1 MTAKRRRADDSAPS
15 ALESHLGFWMR
26 RVSNAVSAEFAKS
39 VEALGVTVSEWVALR
54 RLLET
59 SSTHGELVVALGMTK
74 GAVSK
79 VAKTL
84 EEKKLIAR
92 APDQQDGRSET
103 LRITAAGRALAP
115 RLAALADA
123 NDAKFFGHLSAEDS
137 AQLRRLLE
145 SVARER
151 GIDATPVD

>member
-1 MTAKRRRADDSAPS
+1 
-15 ALESHLGFWMR
+15 
-26 RVSNAVSAEFAKS
+26 VSNEVSGDFSKS

-54 RLLET
+54 RLLEAP
-59 SSTHGELVVALGMTK
+59 STHGELVGALGMTK

-84 EEKKLIAR
+84 EAKKLIAR

-103 LRITAAGRALAP
+103 LRVTAAGKALAP

-123 NDAKFFGHLSAEDS
+123 NDAKYFGHLSATDRS
-137 AQLRRLLE
+137 ALRRILE
-145 SVARER
+145 SVAREC